1 MKLAKYR
8 VTAGAYRVD
17 EFLILRG
24 GRSYWQVRDEF
35 DDVIEEFD
43 TLRRSLRYAQGL
55 AAAKRSRGVKPATLP
70 VELAR
75 MLRI

>member
-1 MKLAKYR
+1 MKMAKYR
-8 VTAGAYRVD
+8 VSPGEYRVD

-43 TLRRSLRYAQGL
+43 TLRRALRYAQGCV
-55 AAAKRSRGVKPATLP
+55 AAARARGVKPATLP